1 MTQTPSSTSGSGV
14 RTASARTLG
23 TLTMAA
29 GALFALG
36 ALVST
41 VTEWAWLG
49 LLAGFALLVY
59 VVPGL
64 HGVQAPADGWAG
76 RLGAPLVAAGAA
88 VVLLLGV
95 VYLIWDAVGDP
106 GEPAWADVAWLL
118 GFLAFV
124 VGIVL
129 FGIGSA
135 VAAVFPRGAALL
147 LLGGLVAAVVI
158 DMVTGAFFEDDG
170 STTEWGFFIGVPL
183 FGVGLAW
190 MGQALR
196 SGHLGRSG
204 ERISG

>member
-1 MTQTPSSTSGSGV
+1 MTQTPSSTSAGA
-14 RTASARTLG
+14 RTAPARMLG

-41 VTEWAWLG
+41 VSEWAWLG

-88 VVLLLGV
+88 IVLLLGV

-106 GEPAWADVAWLL
+106 GEPAWADITWMV

-129 FGIGSA
+129 FGVGST
-135 VAAVFPRGAALL
+135 VAGVFPRGAALL
-147 LLGGLVAAVVI
+147 LLGGLVTALVI
-158 DMVTGAFFEDDG
+158 DMATGAFFEDDG
-170 STTEWGFFIGVPL
+170 STTEWGFFIGIPL
-183 FGVGLAW
+183 FGAGLAW
-190 MGQALR
+190 MGYALR
-196 SGHLGRSG
+196 SRQLGGPG
-204 ERISG
+204 EQTPR

>member
-1 MTQTPSSTSGSGV
+1 MTQTPSSAS
-14 RTASARTLG
+14 TAAARTSSAPALG
-23 TLTMAA
+23 PLTMAA

-41 VTEWAWLG
+41 VTDWAWLA

-64 HGVQAPADGWAG
+64 HRVQAPADGRAG

-95 VYLIWDAVGDP
+95 VFLVWDALGDP
-106 GEPAWADVAWLL
+106 GEPAWTDVVWLV
-118 GFLAFV
+118 GFVAFL

-135 VAAVFPRGAALL
+135 VAGVFPRGAAYL

-158 DMVTGAFFEDDG
+158 DIATGAFFEDDG
-170 STTEWGFFIGVPL
+170 STTEWGFFIGVPV
-183 FGVGLAW
+183 FGAGLAW
-190 MGQALR
+190 MGYALR
-196 SGHLGRSG
+196 SGHPGRSG
-204 ERISG
+204 ERIPG